1 VLAALAVNVNEV
13 VDPPTEITV
22 DAAVQVE
29 DEMINPHV
37 FNDEP
42 NDAMV
47 PPSTVDVPLMVILD
61 AVIAPLTLNKIDVE
75 GPEITELERIEIC
88 VELTVDCDRINDAV
102 RPPKLTLEL

>member
-1 VLAALAVNVNEV
+1 VLAALAENVNEV

-29 DEMINPHV
+29 DKMMNPHV

-47 PPSTVDVPLMVILD
+47 PPSTVDVPLMVTLD
-61 AVIAPLTLNKIDVE
+61 AVIAPLTRNKIDVE

-88 VELTVDCDRINDAV
+88 VELTVDCKRINDAV